1 MLIRMSEYGS
11 ERNWGRLWALIGQG
25 VHRRQ
30 LKRENCGARAQPSCG
45 SHWSLLCP
53 APRGNVGVD
62 GSVTRART
70 LLNITFNGL
79 EAHQSGDEPLERFD
93 LDNSGSHFDRPVV
106 DDERGGS
113 VAGTGLKWARTAV
126 RILDWRFFG
135 SVRRMCSVSV
145 EHEVSDVFGHLT
157 RTGRDRVRKQ
167 NRDAW
172 NEPIHTPNVALL
184 TKNANRDPGVSC

>member
-1 MLIRMSEYGS
+1 VKGRVNFAVHQPSSFLKLLSRQLLELRGCLAALLPLAGDLDGLSQPDLEIDGARTLGNSRPCSGARAQVALQHHRCAVDRRLPALDLCTAHEHSRRMLIRMSEYGS

-79 EAHQSGDEPLERFD
+79 EAHQSLERQ
-93 LDNSGSHFDRPVV
+93 S
-106 DDERGGS
+106 
-113 VAGTGLKWARTAV
+113 
-126 RILDWRFFG
+126 
-135 SVRRMCSVSV
+135 
-145 EHEVSDVFGHLT
+145 
-157 RTGRDRVRKQ
+157 
-167 NRDAW
+167 
-172 NEPIHTPNVALL
+172 
-184 TKNANRDPGVSC
+184 